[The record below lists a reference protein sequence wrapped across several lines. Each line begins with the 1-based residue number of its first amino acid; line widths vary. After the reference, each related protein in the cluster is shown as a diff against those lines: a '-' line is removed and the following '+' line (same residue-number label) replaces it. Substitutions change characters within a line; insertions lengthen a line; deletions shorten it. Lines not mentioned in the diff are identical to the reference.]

1 MVVDAADVGNAAVD
15 LVRDQLRN
23 AVDAIEDAARAC
35 ATMTS
40 SSGSSTPSTPA
51 AGDGRGGSGAGR
63 ELQKNLFARTTA
75 ALVPVKN
82 AVAELF
88 RALHAL
94 AATARREGDV
104 DGDGVGGREVGT
116 PSSGAKRSPLAKVK
130 TWWKEKVS
138 PGFANS
144 PSPNR

>member
-1 MVVDAADVGNAAVD
+1 MDAADVGNAAVD

-51 AGDGRGGSGAGR
+51 AGDGRGGSGTGGR

-94 AATARREGDV
+94 AATSQREGDV
-104 DGDGVGGREVGT
+104 DGDGVGGGEVRT